1 MGFRLPTRA
10 SRYTRRAF
18 HALAVALVSILFL
31 GAGDTAARYQQLGN
45 SLMCTCGC
53 RQILLQCNHVGCSA
67 SDRMTK
73 ELQAALTRGD
83 SDDLVRQAFV
93 QKYGETVLAAPE
105 AKGFNLIAWIMPGVT
120 FLVGTLLVVWV
131 VQRWRLHGA
140 VAGAEIA
147 SPALNPYRERARRE
161 TEL

>member
-1 MGFRLPTRA
+1 MFL
-10 SRYTRRAF
+10 
-18 HALAVALVSILFL
+18 L

-53 RQILLQCNHVGCSA
+53 RQILLQCNHVGCTA

-83 SDDLVRQAFV
+83 SDDLVRQAFI

-105 AKGFNLIAWIMPGVT
+105 AKGFNLIAWIMPLVT

-131 VQRWRLHGA
+131 VQRWRLHA
-140 VAGAEIA
+140 AAAGVPVT
-147 SPALNPYRERARRE
+147 PAALDPYRERARRE

>member
-1 MGFRLPTRA
+1 MLPGPLGRVRIRIA
-10 SRYTRRAF
+10 QAAF
-18 HALAVALVSILFL
+18 VALATVLFL
-31 GAGDTAARYQQLGN
+31 GAGDTPARYQQLGN

-53 RQILLQCNHVGCSA
+53 RQILLQCNHVGCTA

-73 ELQAALTRGD
+73 ELQSALTRGD

-105 AKGFNLIAWIMPGVT
+105 AKGFNLIAWIMPVVT

-131 VQRWRLHGA
+131 VQRWRLHA
-140 VAGAEIA
+140 AAAGVEVA
-147 SPALNPYRERARRE
+147 SPALDPYRERARRE

>member
-1 MGFRLPTRA
+1 M
-10 SRYTRRAF
+10 
-18 HALAVALVSILFL
+18 LAVLVLALLTL
-31 GAGDTAARYQQLGN
+31 GAGDTTARYQELGN

-73 ELQAALTRGD
+73 ELQVALTRGD
-83 SDDLVRQAFV
+83 SDDLIRQAFI

-105 AKGFNLIAWIMPGVT
+105 AKGFNLVAWIMPAVT
-120 FLVGTLLVVWV
+120 FLFGTLLVVWV
-131 VQRWRLHGA
+131 VQRWRMHA
-140 VAGAEIA
+140 ATAGVPLA
-147 SPALNPYRERARRE
+147 SPTLDAYRERARRE